1 MPLDGNSE
9 KVDAA
14 KPPAAKKKKRSAKS
28 YAFSFFIK
36 LAVTAAVLAVM
47 LIYVC
52 GVYVCHDNSSYPM
65 IKDGDLCI
73 TAKMAEL
80 RQGDEIAYEKDGKV
94 KFGRIIAF
102 GGDSVEI
109 LNDYITVNG
118 YGIFEDTVY
127 PTTPDG
133 AMISFPYEVPENCV
147 FVLNDFRSDTSDSRV
162 FGGVRQ
168 DDLKGRIIFIM
179 RRRGI

>member
-1 MPLDGNSE
+1 M
-9 KVDAA
+9 
-14 KPPAAKKKKRSAKS
+14 
-28 YAFSFFIK
+28 
-36 LAVTAAVLAVM
+36 
-47 LIYVC
+47 
-52 GVYVCHDNSSYPM
+52 
-65 IKDGDLCI
+65 
-73 TAKMAEL
+73 
-80 RQGDEIAYEKDGKV
+80 
-94 KFGRIIAF
+94 
-102 GGDSVEI
+102 
-109 LNDYITVNG
+109 
-118 YGIFEDTVY
+118 Y